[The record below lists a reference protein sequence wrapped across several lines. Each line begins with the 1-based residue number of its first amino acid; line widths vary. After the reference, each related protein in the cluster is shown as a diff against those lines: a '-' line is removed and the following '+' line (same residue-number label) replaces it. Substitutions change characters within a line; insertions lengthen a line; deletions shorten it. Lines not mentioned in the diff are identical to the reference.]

1 MGMADAMG
9 LWRQL
14 LQIQEP
20 WTVRECRAD
29 EFNRC
34 MEICVGVEAPRG
46 WFRLGRA
53 TAAGEEFV
61 WRHTGFGDWRV
72 RLRVIVPQGSEPPR
86 HAWAGEAG
94 MPFTRAL
101 DRQVLA
107 LLGEGVGMTGVCSL
121 LDIPMSELWRYRHA
135 LDSGKHGVSVDAY
148 AASTAVPAPA
158 ANEPAGNVASRVP
171 DAADPVWQRLVDGS
185 LDIDVRVLGLQM
197 LLSRLRSQA
206 ALIADEQVLAVKLR
220 ELHRYFVRH
229 ERMLAHELGQMC
241 LAEAA

>member
-1 MGMADAMG
+1 MGMAEATG

-34 MEICVGVEAPRG
+34 MEIRVGVEAPRG
-46 WFRLGRA
+46 WFRLGRVM
-53 TAAGEEFV
+53 AAGEEFV
-61 WRHTGFGDWRV
+61 WRHIGFGDWRV
-72 RLRVIVPQGSEPPR
+72 RLRVTVPQGSEAPR
-86 HAWAGEAG
+86 HAWAGEVG

-121 LDIPMSELWRYRHA
+121 LDIPISELWRYRHA
-135 LDSGKHGVSVDAY
+135 LDNGKLGVSADAY
-148 AASTAVPAPA
+148 AASTAVPVPPA
-158 ANEPAGNVASRVP
+158 DGVTGGASSRVP
-171 DAADPVWQRLVDGS
+171 DAADPVWQRLVEGS
-185 LDIDVRVLGLQM
+185 LEIDVRVLGLQM

-206 ALIADEQVLAVKLR
+206 ALIADEQVRAVKLR
-220 ELHRYFVRH
+220 ELHRYFVRN
-229 ERMLAHELGQMC
+229 ERILAHELGQMS
-241 LAEAA
+241 LAEAV

>member
-1 MGMADAMG
+1 MGMADATG

-34 MEICVGVEAPRG
+34 MEIRVGVEAPRG
-46 WFRLGRA
+46 WFRLGRS

-61 WRHTGFGDWRV
+61 WRHIGFGDWRV
-72 RLRVIVPQGSEPPR
+72 RLSVIVPQGSEPPR
-86 HAWAGEAG
+86 HAWAGEVG

-101 DRQVLA
+101 DREVLA

-135 LDSGKHGVSVDAY
+135 IDNGKLSVDAY
-148 AASTAVPAPA
+148 ASSKAVPAPA
-158 ANEPAGNVASRVP
+158 ANEPAGSASSRVP
-171 DAADPVWQRLVDGS
+171 DVADPVWQRLVEGS
-185 LDIDVRVLGLQM
+185 LEIDVRVLGLQM

-206 ALIADEQVLAVKLR
+206 ALIADEQVRAVKLR
-220 ELHRYFVRH
+220 ELHRYFVRN
-229 ERMLAHELGQMC
+229 ERMLAHELGQMS